1 MNGRADVVCRSS
13 TVDGP
18 TWHSPDVGP
27 ASTRGRNVP
36 ATTTAWPYTSSLKL
50 GALPTA
56 PSCARLHTNAVL
68 HEWGLVHLAET
79 AELVVSELVTNAM
92 QSSLQQAMPRRG
104 PVGLPVVYLRLL
116 ADHQGLVIEVF
127 DHTTELPVLTQ
138 AALDE
143 DNGRGLMLVDAL
155 CERWG
160 CEPVPGW
167 GGKVV
172 WAEVRAAGLNTEV
185 RSRGGST

>member
-13 TVDGP
+13 RVDGS
-18 TWHSPDVGP
+18 TWHSPGVGP
-27 ASTRGRNVP
+27 ASTKGRTVP
-36 ATTTAWPYTSSLKL
+36 TTTAWPNTSSLKL

-68 HEWGLVHLAET
+68 HEWGMAHLVET

-92 QSSLQQAMPRRG
+92 QSSLQAAMPRTA

-116 ADHQGLVIEVF
+116 ADHHGLVIEVF
-127 DHTTELPVLTQ
+127 DHVTALPVLTQ

-143 DNGRGLMLVDAL
+143 GNGRGLMLVDAL

-172 WAEVRAAGLNTEV
+172 WAEVRVDGP
-185 RSRGGST
+185 

>member
-1 MNGRADVVCRSS
+1 MSGRADVVGGSS
-13 TVDGP
+13 RVDGLTREP
-18 TWHSPDVGP
+18 SSGVGP
-27 ASTRGRNVP
+27 ASTRGRKLP
-36 ATTTAWPYTSSLKL
+36 ATTTTWPHTSSLRL

-68 HEWGLVHLAET
+68 HEWGLAHLAET

-92 QSSLQQAMPRRG
+92 QSSRQQAMPTRG
-104 PVGLPVVYLRLL
+104 PGGLPVVYLWLL
-116 ADHQGLVIEVF
+116 ADHLGLVIEVF
-127 DHTTELPVLTQ
+127 DQTMDRPVLTQ
-138 AALDE
+138 AALDK
-143 DNGRGLMLVDAL
+143 DSGRGLMLVDAL

-172 WAEVRAAGLNTEV
+172 WAEVRQ
-185 RSRGGST
+185 